1 MNSYYKRKWIAS
13 IEITYIIL
21 ILMVKLEYKLTEIK
35 KDKSMIKIIKF
46 KGLIN
51 FVIMIQIK
59 LVFKK
64 LIY

>member
-1 MNSYYKRKWIAS
+1 
-13 IEITYIIL
+13 
-21 ILMVKLEYKLTEIK
+21 MVKLEYKLTEIK